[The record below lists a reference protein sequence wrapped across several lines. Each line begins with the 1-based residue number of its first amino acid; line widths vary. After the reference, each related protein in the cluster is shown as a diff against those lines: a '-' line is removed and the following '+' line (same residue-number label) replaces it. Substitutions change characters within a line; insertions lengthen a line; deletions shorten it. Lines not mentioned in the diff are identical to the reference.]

1 MLTDTKIAGKRLV
14 LAQNTTHAPRC
25 AENNSVPD
33 LRKHLRAWSLVP
45 WLYALEPNLNH
56 LQWMPNDNRCWQARS
71 RLNPDLRDRIPSY
84 YDLRPRAGRDLARW
98 RWIIFTENVSDFC
111 RSSLRQLVFHR
122 LENSYLSSWR
132 GKQVSGLENNRPC
145 FGLCRKLW
153 RPRFLSNRKMPFT
166 HSWRKLC
173 CNFSERKRRQRMPE

>member
-1 MLTDTKIAGKRLV
+1 MLTDTKIAGKRLF
-14 LAQNTTHAPRC
+14 LAQNTSHAPRC
-25 AENNSVPD
+25 AENNYVPD
-33 LRKHLRAWSLVP
+33 LRKYLHAWSDVRG
-45 WLYALEPNLNH
+45 LYALEPNLNH
-56 LQWMPNDNRCWQARS
+56 LQWMPNDNRCWQPRW

-98 RWIIFTENVSDFC
+98 RSIIFTENVSDFC

-122 LENSYLSSWR
+122 LENSYPSCWR
-132 GKQVSGLENNRPC
+132 GKQVSGLENIRP
-145 FGLCRKLW
+145 FPGLCWKLW
-153 RPRFLSNRKMPFT
+153 WPRVLSNRKMPFT

>member
-33 LRKHLRAWSLVP
+33 LWKHLRAWSLVP

-56 LQWMPNDNRCWQARS
+56 LPWMPNDNRCWQTRWT
-71 RLNPDLRDRIPSY
+71 LNPDLQSGIPPY
-84 YDLRPRAGRDLARW
+84 NALRPRACRDLARW
-98 RWIIFTENVSDFC
+98 RLVICTENVSGFR

-122 LENSYLSSWR
+122 LENSYPSCWR
-132 GKQVSGLENNRPC
+132 GKQVSGLENIRP
-145 FGLCRKLW
+145 FPGLCWKLW
-153 RPRFLSNRKMPFT
+153 WPRVLSNRKMPFT
-166 HSWRKLC
+166 HSWWRLC